1 MIKPTGN
8 NKLVN
13 FLNKQINEINR
24 RTILSSP
31 GMLYKNTTNGII
43 IKDQPFSHP
52 YHLNVISRIYFAKP
66 LYRRMN
72 ILICDY
78 YCTGFEEYDIVNK
91 KNYLES
97 LGQVIVLTNYL
108 DACGVIEGYNNSKD
122 GKDWYVRKE
131 DADSL
136 DPILYKDIPFQSSDG
151 SLKKLRLK
159 AKLIPSLTDGVIFI
173 VKYPNYKLWL
183 QSISDEQIKD
193 IKDFAE
199 KQKISLTLDDKYNF
213 FDLNAQN
220 RQFYVFDY
228 EIVSQ

>member
-1 MIKPTGN
+1 MIKPVGN

-52 YHLNVISRIYFAKP
+52 YHLNVINKIYFAKP
-66 LYRRMN
+66 LYRRGR

-78 YCTGFEEYDIVNK
+78 YSSGIEKYDIVNK
-91 KNYLES
+91 KPYWEC

-108 DACGVIEGYNNSKD
+108 DPCSIVEGYNNSKD

-136 DPILYKDIPFQSSDG
+136 DPILYKDINFQSTDG
-151 SLKKLRLK
+151 TAKKLRLK
-159 AKLIPSLTDGVIFI
+159 AKLIPSLTAEVIFI
-173 VKYPNYKLWL
+173 IKYPTLNFFPH
-183 QSISDEQIKD
+183 SISDDEFKD

-199 KQKISLTLDDKYNF
+199 NQKLSLISDNKYNF
-213 FDLNAQN
+213 FDLNVQN